1 MPLNKLEA
9 DANID
14 IESRITLN
22 LDVEEA
28 FKKDLNFI
36 PEHLDASTF
45 RRITDKLKNKII
57 DRANDIKAISK
68 LVNYWIYK
76 FDITGF
82 EDTQNIINY

>member
-1 MPLNKLEA
+1 MILNKLEV

-14 IESRITLN
+14 IKSRLALN
-22 LDVEEA
+22 LDIEKA

-36 PEHLDASTF
+36 PEYLDASTF

-57 DRANDIKAISK
+57 DRTNDIKAISK

-76 FDITGF
+76 FDITSF
-82 EDTQNIINY
+82 EDKQNIINY